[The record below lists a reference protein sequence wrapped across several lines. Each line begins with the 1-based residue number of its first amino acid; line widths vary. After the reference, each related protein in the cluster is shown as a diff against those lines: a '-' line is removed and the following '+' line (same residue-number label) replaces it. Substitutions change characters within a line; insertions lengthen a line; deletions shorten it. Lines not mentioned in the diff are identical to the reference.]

1 MDLVTREILLDS
13 LNCAK
18 VVYSDGLTGT
28 LILGDKLQRVF
39 TALPKYFTD
48 TIPRNNI
55 GTEAYSVIPYDSD
68 SFPTKLKAYSDYIDN
83 KEVDIYFHQL
93 NFG

>member
-28 LILGDKLQRVF
+28 LILGDKLQKVF
-39 TALPKYFTD
+39 TALPKYFTVTD
-48 TIPRNNI
+48 FDIHIITSS
-55 GTEAYSVIPYDSD
+55 EVI
-68 SFPTKLKAYSDYIDN
+68 
-83 KEVDIYFHQL
+83 KEME
-93 NFG
+93 